1 MIGILGAMDI
11 EVDGLIS
18 AATDIK
24 KKTISGV
31 TFYEC
36 RIHNKDLVI
45 ARCGIGKVNSA
56 MSCEAMIL
64 AFNPSLIIN
73 TGVAG
78 SLSEK
83 LKIGDIVL
91 SEDVC
96 QHDFDTSP
104 VGDPKG
110 LLPGINMIKI
120 PADKSA
126 LSGFLKVSKK
136 LGLNTES
143 GVVASGDQFVSSKE
157 QKEFIVNTFG
167 AIACEMEG
175 GSIGQVCCQNETP
188 FLVIRALSDSADE
201 GAVEDYPTFAKK
213 AAENS
218 INMILE
224 YLKD

>member
-24 KKTISGV
+24 KKVISGIA
-31 TFYEC
+31 FYEC
-36 RIHNKDLVI
+36 KIHGKQVVI
-45 ARCGIGKVNSA
+45 AKCGIGKVNSA
-56 MSCEAMIL
+56 LSCEAMIL
-64 AFNPSLIIN
+64 TFNPSLIIN

-78 SLSEK
+78 SLSK
-83 LKIGDIVL
+83 NLKIGDIVV

-104 VGDPKG
+104 VGDPIG
-110 LLPGINMIKI
+110 LLPGVNMIKI
-120 PADKSA
+120 PADNKA
-126 LSGFLKVSKK
+126 IKDFLKVAKK
-136 LGLNTES
+136 LGLNAES
-143 GVVASGDQFVSSKE
+143 GTVASGDQFISSKE
-157 QKEFIVNTFG
+157 QKDFIVNNFS

-175 GSIGQVCCQNETP
+175 GSIGQVCCQNGTP
-188 FLVIRALSDSADE
+188 FLVLRALSDSADE
-201 GAVEDYPTFAKK
+201 GAVDDYPTFAKK

-224 YLKD
+224 YLKN

>member
-11 EVDGLIS
+11 EVDGLIK

-24 KKTISGV
+24 KKVISQI

-36 RIHNKDLVI
+36 KIHNKDLVI
-45 ARCGIGKVNSA
+45 AKCGIGKVNSA
-56 MSCEAMIL
+56 LSCEAMIL

-78 SLSEK
+78 SLSK
-83 LKIGDIVL
+83 NLKIGDIVV
-91 SEDVC
+91 SSDVC

-104 VGDPKG
+104 VGDPIG
-110 LLPGINMIKI
+110 LLPGVNMIKI
-120 PADKSA
+120 PADNKA
-126 LSGFLKVSKK
+126 LEDFLKVSKK
-136 LGLNTES
+136 LGLNAES
-143 GVVASGDQFVSSKE
+143 GLVASGDQFISSKE
-157 QKEFIVNTFG
+157 QKDFIVNNFS

-175 GSIGQVCCQNETP
+175 GSIGQVCCQNGTP
-188 FLVIRALSDSADE
+188 FLVLRALSDSADE
-201 GAVEDYPTFAKK
+201 GAVEDYPTFAKN

-224 YLKD
+224 YLKY

>member
-11 EVDGLIS
+11 EVDGLIK

-24 KKTISGV
+24 KKVISGI

-36 RIHNKDLVI
+36 KIHGKQVVI
-45 ARCGIGKVNSA
+45 AKCGIGKVNSA

-78 SLSEK
+78 SLSK
-83 LKIGDIVL
+83 NLKIGDIVV
-91 SEDVC
+91 SSDVC

-104 VGDPKG
+104 VGDPIG
-110 LLPGINMIKI
+110 LLPGINMVKI
-120 PADKSA
+120 PADNKA
-126 LSGFLKVSKK
+126 IEDFLKVSKK
-136 LGLNTES
+136 LGLNAES
-143 GVVASGDQFVSSKE
+143 GLVASGDQFISSKE
-157 QKEFIVNTFG
+157 QKDFIVNNFS

-175 GSIGQVCCQNETP
+175 GSIGQVCCQNGTP
-188 FLVIRALSDSADE
+188 FLVLRALSDSADE